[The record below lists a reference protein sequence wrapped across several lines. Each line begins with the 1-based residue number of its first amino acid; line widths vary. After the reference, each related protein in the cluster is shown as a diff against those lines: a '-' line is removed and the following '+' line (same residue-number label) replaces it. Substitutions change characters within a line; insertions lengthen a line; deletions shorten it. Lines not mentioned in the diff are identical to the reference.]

1 MGLPEGVLPMTQA
14 AIYLALAPKSNAAIA
29 AYGNARAARAR
40 ARRAAGAAEAPQ
52 RADRAHEGAR
62 LRRRLPVPARLRGH
76 YVAEEYLPDALRG
89 EEIVKLSESGLEKA
103 LGERWR
109 EIKAKLGK

>member
-1 MGLPEGVLPMTQA
+1 MKGLG
-14 AIYLALAPKSNAAIA
+14 
-29 AYGNARAARAR
+29 YGGGYRYPHNF
-40 ARRAAGAAEAPQ
+40 E
-52 RADRAHEGAR
+52 
-62 LRRRLPVPARLRGH
+62 GH

-89 EEIVKLSESGLEKA
+89 EPIVKLSESGLEKA